1 MLALAIDKHGSES
14 HDVLKHVQGIIARQ
28 FLWSLVKRRDGRDLR
43 RSQSPHF
50 EIEAQW
56 QREAAERGAEADKTR
71 PEKERGL
78 ALATAAVNRRRSRIA
93 IVGALA
99 AVVFGLVALRGHAG
113 GLVSAQFSPN
123 GRTVLTVSLDKTARL
138 WDVASGQELRALRG
152 HEDAVVSVQFSAN
165 GKTVLTASYDET
177 ARLWDVASGQELE
190 APRGHAGGVVSA
202 QFSADGRTVLTASLD
217 KTARLWDVA
226 SAKEL
231 RALRGHADRV
241 VDAQFSDDEWRL
253 PGHRPDPSARALT
266 RRPWRPRIAP
276 RLRGIT
282 VLTLAFA
289 PVARAVPGP
298 RRRTAEAAACRP
310 PGLP

>member
-123 GRTVLTVSLDKTARL
+123 GRTVLTASLDKTARL
-138 WDVASGQELRALRG
+138 WDVASGQELRALHG

-177 ARLWDVASGQELE
+177 ARLWDVAS
-190 APRGHAGGVVSA
+190 
-202 QFSADGRTVLTASLD
+202 
-217 KTARLWDVA
+217 
-226 SAKEL
+226 AKEL

-241 VDAQFSDDEWRL
+241 VNAQFSDDEWRL

-276 RLRGIT
+276 RLRAIA